1 MANKTIHELTPAS
14 TVDSNYEIA
23 VYDIDGNGTK
33 KATADQILKTSSLL
47 YAYDDDEPTGE
58 VDFTSQD
65 TTLTPSSSTSVDLLS
80 GNDSWSQRFVKI
92 SQMFKNV
99 RYLLSKLGTTDIS
112 SIGNG
117 TVTNALST
125 LNNDLNL
132 VTPDYNNTV
141 LGNFSGNFKLVG
153 LNDKNSNYNK
163 PSFFQFTQ
171 TTKSNFQH
179 IPTKLDEITTGTV
192 IGYREVLWKT
202 NIHILVIVTEFYP
215 TPGRQHYCLYN
226 NGNWSSWHY
235 SNSTT

>member
-1 MANKTIHELTPAS
+1 MANKTIHELSPAS
-14 TVDSNYEIA
+14 TMSGNYEFA
-23 VYDIDGNGTK
+23 VYDIDGSTTK

-117 TVTNALST
+117 TVTGALST
-125 LNNDLNL
+125 LNGNLNNL
-132 VTPDYNNTV
+132 FLIKDYTANYTVAANTAIGLYANNFNISTIENYTPIAVYGVSTDQNVV
-141 LGNFSGNFKLVG
+141 LIRQFAPNAVVIRNISGGSV
-153 LNDKNSNYNK
+153 
-163 PSFFQFTQ
+163 
-171 TTKSNFQH
+171 
-179 IPTKLDEITTGTV
+179 TGTC
-192 IGYREVLWKT
+192 YLSVLYAK
-202 NIHILVIVTEFYP
+202 
-215 TPGRQHYCLYN
+215 N
-226 NGNWSSWHY
+226 NV
-235 SNSTT
+235 

>member
-14 TVDSNYEIA
+14 TVDSDYEIA

-117 TVTNALST
+117 TVTNAIST
-125 LNNDLNL
+125 LNTNLNTYKVKTIQVTERTQTLTTTASLAGFAGAPWTSLGGVKVPPNIPTGCVFVGNLGIVVNGSVGIFAIFDGVNQHHNLEVNPYIYNSTNTRLPVGTTLNL
-132 VTPDYNNTV
+132 HMY
-141 LGNFSGNFKLVG
+141 SLVA
-153 LNDKNSNYNK
+153 
-163 PSFFQFTQ
+163 
-171 TTKSNFQH
+171 TTN
-179 IPTKLDEITTGTV
+179 
-192 IGYREVLWKT
+192 
-202 NIHILVIVTEFYP
+202 
-215 TPGRQHYCLYN
+215 
-226 NGNWSSWHY
+226 
-235 SNSTT
+235 

>member
-99 RYLLSKLGTTDIS
+99 RFLLSKLGTTDIS

-117 TVTNALST
+117 TVTSALDT
-125 LNNDLNL
+125 
-132 VTPDYNNTV
+132 
-141 LGNFSGNFKLVG
+141 
-153 LNDKNSNYNK
+153 LNDKTTVVSFGTNVTVSETANYKSFQKIGNTVIFSFQGENK
-163 PSFFQFTQ
+163 ARSEGQLIFTIPSGYR
-171 TTKSNFQH
+171 
-179 IPTKLDEITTGTV
+179 PITNYYLVGILGTV
-192 IGYREVLWKT
+192 PCVFQLKT
-202 NIHILVIVTEFYP
+202 DGTCIIYTAASYP
-215 TPGRQHYCLYN
+215 TARAYLNASYTCN
-226 NGNWSSWHY
+226 
-235 SNSTT
+235 